1 MFVSISIDAGGA
13 ADGSGHTSPQLD
25 SKGSIIADLVAQT
38 NQFRMAASWAVSAST
53 LTPAMQKLVDGPVG
67 HELALLSDATLAKA
81 EFSRS
86 DIMQTVVRPLQLA
99 ADAGIEISTLAV
111 PHGWQPKH
119 VDLLTKYGVTMIRT
133 PHVFSSQT
141 TTGLRAVCHGLWQVP
156 VSASLQNGRW
166 MANLGQWRY
175 MRRAI
180 DGAVQQGGWC
190 HLRIDAGSIARGDVA
205 NGLRT
210 VGRMLQYLHQLRSS
224 GHIAVETLRDAAV
237 RLAPKRN
244 VTSAHSILHAA

>member
-1 MFVSISIDAGGA
+1 MQQVAG
-13 ADGSGHTSPQLD
+13 S
-25 SKGSIIADLVAQT
+25 
-38 NQFRMAASWAVSAST
+38 
-53 LTPAMQKLVDGPVG
+53 PVG
-67 HELALLSDATLAKA
+67 YELALLFDPTLAKA

-86 DIMQTVVRPLQLA
+86 DIMQTVVRPLQSA
-99 ADAGIEISTLAV
+99 ADAGIAISTLAL

-119 VDLLTKYGVTMIRT
+119 VDLLTKYGVTIIRT

-166 MANLGQWRY
+166 MANLGQWRT

-180 DGAVQQGGWC
+180 DGAVQQKGWC

-205 NGLRT
+205 SGLRT
-210 VGRMLQYLHQLRSS
+210 VGRMLQYLHQLRTS

-244 VTSAHSILHAA
+244 ITSAHSILHAA